1 MALASSLT
9 REPDILMKN
18 LLALAAIAARG
29 SSVAMLALFA
39 CFLSGCA
46 VVAVTDAAVTVAA
59 TAVNVGANVVGAA
72 ADVARAGVRV
82 LTSNNDQKK

>member
-1 MALASSLT
+1 MAKHAAGIVT
-9 REPDILMKN
+9 IL
-18 LLALAAIAARG
+18 
-29 SSVAMLALFA
+29 AMLTCSLN
-39 CFLSGCA
+39 GCA
-46 VVAVTDAAVTVAA
+46 VVAVTDAVVTVAA